1 MKTRR
6 TPRRRPLGGGRLPG
20 PLLVLA
26 SVLSVQ
32 FGQAFGKQLFDQA
45 GPWGVAALR
54 LALAAGVLLLV
65 WRPRLSRLR
74 GSLRLVLAFGLAIAG
89 MNLIYPAMQ
98 HLPLGVATGL
108 QLLGPLTVALLAVRR
123 PLDLAWSVLATLGV
137 LLFYGPGAPAP
148 SLVGVLL
155 ALASGVAMGVY
166 VLLSKRAGRRTPDG
180 SLLAGAV
187 SCAAVVMLPV
197 GIAESGVALLDPELL
212 LAGAGLALVSAV
224 LPYSLDLLALR
235 RLPPRVVG
243 VLESLE
249 PAVAGVAGMVVLHE
263 MLATTQW
270 LALGCVT
277 VASLGAVLV
286 MAPEPVPAPGPT
298 PDAHR
303 ESAVRRRGSPC
314 TAGHRR
320 T

>member
-1 MKTRR
+1 MTTHRSRQEARTGGRARTR
-6 TPRRRPLGGGRLPG
+6 PRRARLPA
-20 PLLVLA
+20 PLIVLA

-32 FGQAFGKQLFDQA
+32 FGQAFGKQMFAQA

-54 LALAAGVLLLV
+54 LAIAAVLLLLI

-74 GSLRLVLAFGLAIAG
+74 GSLRLALAFGLAIAG

-123 PLDLAWSVLATLGV
+123 PVDLVWSVLAMLGV
-137 LLFYGPGAPAP
+137 LLFYGPGAPTP

-155 ALASGVAMGVY
+155 ALASGLAMGVY
-166 VLLSKRAGRRTPDG
+166 VLLSQRAGRRTTDG
-180 SLLAGAV
+180 SLLALAV
-187 SCAAVVMLPV
+187 TCAAVVMLPV
-197 GIAESGVALLDPELL
+197 GIAESGVALLDPQLL

-224 LPYSLDLLALR
+224 LPYSLDLVALR

-249 PAVAGVAGMVVLHE
+249 PAVAGLAGMVVLHE
-263 MLATTQW
+263 LLAPTQW
-270 LALGCVT
+270 FALACVT
-277 VASLGAVLV
+277 VASVGAVMV
-286 MAPEPVPAPGPT
+286 TAPGPVPAPGPT
-298 PDAHR
+298 PDGHR
-303 ESAVRRRGSPC
+303 ESTVRR
-314 TAGHRR
+314 
-320 T
+320 